1 MILLFSHRSS
11 VIKPS
16 QPMRAVGREPAKGGI
31 PVELS
36 SYQPLD
42 KIHKYFF
49 KTWRLAMDLYKVQ
62 ENTYTT
68 VIDGSIV
75 TLKFTKEPNEVL
87 VKNIKECLLNSIV
100 KLSK

>member
-1 MILLFSHRSS
+1 
-11 VIKPS
+11 
-16 QPMRAVGREPAKGGI
+16 MRAVGREPAEGVI

-49 KTWRLAMDLYKVQ
+49 KTWRLAMDLHNVQ
-62 ENTYTT
+62 ENIYTT
-68 VIDGSIV
+68 IIDGSIV
-75 TLKFTKEPNEVL
+75 TLKFSKEPNEIL
-87 VKNIKECLLNSIV
+87 VKNIKECLLNSII

>member
-1 MILLFSHRSS
+1 
-11 VIKPS
+11 
-16 QPMRAVGREPAKGGI
+16 
-31 PVELS
+31 
-36 SYQPLD
+36 
-42 KIHKYFF
+42 
-49 KTWRLAMDLYKVQ
+49 MDFYKVQ

-87 VKNIKECLLNSIV
+87 VKNIKECLLNSII

>member
-1 MILLFSHRSS
+1 
-11 VIKPS
+11 
-16 QPMRAVGREPAKGGI
+16 MRAVGREPAEGEI

-42 KIHKYFF
+42 KIQKYFF
-49 KTWRLAMDLYKVQ
+49 KTWRLAMDLHKVQ

-68 VIDGSIV
+68 TIDGSII
-75 TLKFTKEPNEVL
+75 TLKFSKEPNEVL